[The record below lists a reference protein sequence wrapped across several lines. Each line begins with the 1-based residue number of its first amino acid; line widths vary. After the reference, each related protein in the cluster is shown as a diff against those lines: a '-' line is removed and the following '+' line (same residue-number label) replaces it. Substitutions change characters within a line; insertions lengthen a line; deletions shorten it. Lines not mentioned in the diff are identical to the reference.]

1 MDMLILLLIIGLC
14 SSMLF
19 AGITLF
25 MQYHGYRR
33 WIHLLAGAGALLVGL
48 GALLYPPLIVIGTIA
63 LAMVQGVH
71 TLLSYLT
78 QKAERELSLLPNTFF
93 PRVL

>member
-1 MDMLILLLIIGLC
+1 MDMLIQLLIIALC

-25 MQYHGYRR
+25 MQWAGYRR
-33 WIHLLAGAGALLVGL
+33 WIHLLSGFSALLVGL
-48 GALLYPPLIVIGTIA
+48 GVLLYPPLVVIGVIA
-63 LAMVQGVH
+63 LAMLQGVH

-78 QKAERELSLLPNTFF
+78 DKAERELSLLPNTFF
-93 PRVL
+93 PLL